1 MRSALL
7 VARHEY
13 RNIVHKRSFVLATL
27 ALPLLLTAIMALSIV
42 LARSGEDR
50 RPVGIVDLAGVTAA
64 AAVKPPLLAFADQAT
79 AAAALRSGD
88 LQAYYVLPAD
98 YLDTGHVLLFFDRE
112 PPGGGARSAFEDVV
126 RAGLLADQPE
136 AVRQRL
142 TQGIDVTVRS
152 TDGRREFHT
161 IGPVSFLLPFAAGL
175 FFVFVVMGAVGY
187 LLQAVTAE
195 KENRTVEIMATTM
208 SPLQLV
214 GGKAAGLLAVSL
226 TQLAVWGI
234 VVAVGLVAAAQWAPE
249 LREFSVPW
257 SLVAIIALF
266 FLPSY
271 VLIAGMMIAVGS
283 AVSEARQ
290 GQQIAGILNLLF
302 IVPFFLLVLVFT
314 NPNAPVLVA
323 LTLFPTTS
331 FITLT
336 MRWSV
341 TAVPVWQVALSW
353 VLLVLSA
360 GASVWL
366 AARVFRMGMLSYGQP
381 LTLRNIVATLRTQ
394 G

>member
-1 MRSALL
+1 MRNALL

-27 ALPLLLTAIMALSIV
+27 GLPLLLAAIMAFSI
-42 LARSGEDR
+42 LLTRSGDDR
-50 RPVGIVDLAGVTAA
+50 RPVGYVDLAGVTAA
-64 AAVKPPLLAFADQAT
+64 AAPRSPLTPFADQET
-79 AAAALRSGD
+79 AAAALRRGD
-88 LQAYYVLPAD
+88 IQAYYVLSAD
-98 YLDTGHVLLFFDRE
+98 YPATGHVLLFIDRE
-112 PPGGGARSAFEDVV
+112 PPGSAAAGAFQELLRDS
-126 RAGLLADQPE
+126 LLAGQPE
-136 AVRQRL
+136 AVRQRIS
-142 TQGIDVTVRS
+142 QGIEVTVRS
-152 TDGRREFHT
+152 ADSRHEFRSMD
-161 IGPVSFLLPFAAGL
+161 PLSFLLPFAAGL
-175 FFVFVVMGAVGY
+175 FFVFVVMGAAGY

-195 KENRTVEIMATTM
+195 KENRTVEIMATSM
-208 SPLQLV
+208 SSLQLV

-226 TQLAVWGI
+226 TQLAVWGA
-234 VVAVGLVAAAQWAPE
+234 VVVLGLIAGAQWAPE
-249 LREFSVPW
+249 LRQLSVPW
-257 SLVAIIALF
+257 SLLALITLF

-271 VLIAGMMIAVGS
+271 VLIAGMMITVGCAVT
-283 AVSEARQ
+283 EARQ

-323 LTLFPTTS
+323 MTLFPTTA

-341 TAVPVWQVALSW
+341 TTIPAWQVMLSW

-360 GASVWL
+360 GVSVWV

-381 LTLRNIVATLRTQ
+381 LTPRSIVAIVRAR